1 MVARVKNWVAAE
13 TLTAADLNAEFNN
26 VVNSL
31 STSTA
36 DHIDLTDIYAWTGAH
51 SWSGAATHTNTL
63 TVGVDDTGHD
73 VKFFGATSGQY
84 MLWDESADELVLA
97 GDTKLSFHDAAGGEN
112 IIATSNG
119 HLEVNAGTTLDITAP
134 TVDLN
139 SSTEFNIDTA
149 AYDLNA
155 SGAVT
160 IDGAGVSID
169 SSSASNLT
177 TSGGAL
183 TITSAAAATWSTAAG
198 DLTLG
203 SGAAI
208 NITPAAGSAI
218 VLDGTINVDAGVVT
232 GATSI
237 TLSGELD
244 AGSLDVSGNAD
255 IDGTLEADA
264 YTVDGT
270 ALNEY
275 IADTIGAM
283 VTGTE
288 TGISVS
294 YDDSDNTLDFVVGT
308 LNQDTTGTAAI
319 ATTVTIT
326 DNESTNEDNAIV
338 FTAGGDVDGGNLGLE
353 SDGTL
358 TYNPSTG
365 KITATGFI
373 GALTGDVT
381 GDVTGNA
388 DTFTATANNSANET
402 VYPVFVDGATGA
414 QGAETDTGLTYNP
427 STGLLST
434 AAVTTTGVV
443 TAAGFTIG
451 SAVIAEAELETI
463 DGVTAGTVAAS
474 KAVVVDSNKDA
485 ASFRNITLTGEL
497 DAGSLDVSGDADIDG
512 TLEADA
518 ITLGGTALGSLYS
531 PIAGSSSIVTTGA
544 LNSGSITSGFGNIN
558 TGSSTI
564 TTTGAVST
572 GALTSTGNISFDGGS
587 FVFNESGADK
597 DFRIE
602 GDTNANLFVAD
613 ASEDKIGFGTA
624 TPGPGLVTLG
634 GGVAATTV
642 RIDIDGGSDNGKGAQ
657 LAFRSGGTDKF
668 YIGDTASLQGG
679 SESSRDIS
687 IYTTS
692 GVGIRFYTGG
702 NNRRMTVDSS
712 GNVGIAMVPGGSHK
726 LDVTGSAGLS
736 TGTAWTNTSDAR
748 IKTSVATITGATAK
762 IKRLRPVSFRYT
774 ADYLSVHPEIDGSK
788 TYHSFIADEYET
800 VFPDAVSVQG
810 DLVRITPAAEGRAE
824 ERETLLSD
832 LKQFTPHDLQMF
844 LAAAIQELDARITE
858 LEAE

>member
-1 MVARVKNWVAAE
+1 MGTITRSHTFTAGEKPTDTQWNVDINQLF
-13 TLTAADLNAEFNN
+13 TLVNGNIDNAN
-26 VVNSL
+26 
-31 STSTA
+31 
-36 DHIDLTDIYAWTGAH
+36 IDLTSTYAWTAAH
-51 SWSGAATHTNTL
+51 TWTSSL
-63 TVGVDDTGHD
+63 TVGVDGTGHD
-73 VKFFGATSGQY
+73 VKFFGDTSGQY
-84 MLWDESADELVLA
+84 MMWDQSADELVLA

-112 IIATSNG
+112 IIATSDG

-177 TSGGAL
+177 TSSGAL

-198 DLTLG
+198 ALTLG

-365 KITATGFI
+365 SVTATGFI
-373 GALTGDVT
+373 GALTG
-381 GDVTGNA
+381 NA
-388 DTFTATANNSANET
+388 STATALAAARTIGGVSFDGTGNINLPGVNTAGNQNTSGTAAVATAVTITDNESTNET
-402 VYPVFVDGATGA
+402 NAIVFTSGGDVDGGNL
-414 QGAETDTGLTYNP
+414 GLESDGDLTYNP
-427 STGLLST
+427 SSGLLSAT
-434 AAVTTTGVV
+434 AVT
-443 TAAGFTIG
+443 A
-451 SAVIAEAELETI
+451 
-463 DGVTAGTVAAS
+463 
-474 KAVVVDSNKDA
+474 
-485 ASFRNITLTGEL
+485 
-497 DAGSLDVSGDADIDG
+497 
-512 TLEADA
+512 
-518 ITLGGTALGSLYS
+518 
-531 PIAGSSSIVTTGA
+531 
-544 LNSGSITSGFGNIN
+544 
-558 TGSSTI
+558 
-564 TTTGAVST
+564 TGAVNT

-657 LAFRSGGTDKF
+657 LAFRSGSTDKF
-668 YIGDTASLQGG
+668 YIGDAASLQGG
-679 SESSRDIS
+679 SESSRDMTL
-687 IYTTS
+687 YTTS
-692 GVGIRFYTGG
+692 GCGIRFYTGG
-702 NNRRMTVDSS
+702 NNRRMD
-712 GNVGIAMVPGGSHK
+712 I
-726 LDVTGSAGLS
+726 
-736 TGTAWTNTSDAR
+736 TSDGDVQMAAGSD
-748 IKTSVATITGATAK
+748 ITQAAGNDMNFKVSVNRDIIFSDTAEIGRFTGAGSTLQLQGLTASQD
-762 IKRLRPVSFRYT
+762 VQT
-774 ADYLSVHPEIDGSK
+774 DGSK
-788 TYHSFIADEYET
+788 NLTS
-800 VFPDAVSVQG
+800 VSDQNWKNDLGLIDNATAIINKLQPRYFTWKKDSQG
-810 DLVRITPAAEGRAE
+810 DFTDPDQPRLAGFFAQEVYVAFPEGSPGGANTDADGVDHWGLNGRA
-824 ERETLLSD
+824 LLA
-832 LKQFTPHDLQMF
+832 
-844 LAAAIQELDARITE
+844 LAVRGFQELDKRVSA
-858 LEAE
+858 LE

>member
-1 MVARVKNWVAAE
+1 MVARVKTWTTNE
-13 TLTAADLNAEFNN
+13 TLASSDLNTEFNN
-26 VVNSL
+26 IINAI
-31 STSTA
+31 STGTA
-36 DHIDLTDIYAWTGAH
+36 DHIDLTDVYAWTGAH
-51 SWSGAATHTNTL
+51 SWSGATTHTNTL

-177 TSGGAL
+177 TSSGAL

-198 DLTLG
+198 ALTLG

-237 TLSGELD
+237 TSTAFVG
-244 AGSLDVSGNAD
+244 D
-255 IDGTLEADA
+255 I
-264 YTVDGT
+264 
-270 ALNEY
+270 
-275 IADTIGAM
+275 
-283 VTGTE
+283 
-288 TGISVS
+288 
-294 YDDSDNTLDFVVGT
+294 
-308 LNQDTTGTAAI
+308 
-319 ATTVTIT
+319 
-326 DNESTNEDNAIV
+326 
-338 FTAGGDVDGGNLGLE
+338 
-353 SDGTL
+353 
-358 TYNPSTG
+358 
-365 KITATGFI
+365 
-373 GALTGDVT
+373 T

-434 AAVTTTGVV
+434 ATLTTTGVV
-443 TAAGFTIG
+443 TAA
-451 SAVIAEAELETI
+451 
-463 DGVTAGTVAAS
+463 
-474 KAVVVDSNKDA
+474 
-485 ASFRNITLTGEL
+485 
-497 DAGSLDVSGDADIDG
+497 SLDISGDADIDG

-762 IKRLRPVSFRYT
+762 IKQLRPVSFKYT

>member
-1 MVARVKNWVAAE
+1 MADIQPVKTWDNTEGLLGTDLTAEFANLYNNAVGLSHAQTISGQKTYSASPIYNDNVGPILGTGSDAKISYDGTNVVLDPRVVGSGLLQVLNAQEVRGDAGAAGSLLLSTAELTAVDGDILGRIDFQAPLEASGTDAILVGASIWAEADDTFAADNNDTDLVFAVAESETAAE
-13 TLTAADLNAEFNN
+13 RMR
-26 VVNSL
+26 L
-31 STSTA
+31 SYDGT
-36 DHIDLTDIYAWTGAH
+36 
-51 SWSGAATHTNTL
+51 
-63 TVGVDDTGHD
+63 TVGLT
-73 VKFFGATSGQY
+73 FSG
-84 MLWDESADELVLA
+84 V
-97 GDTKLSFHDAAGGEN
+97 
-112 IIATSNG
+112 
-119 HLEVNAGTTLDITAP
+119 TTI
-134 TVDLN
+134 
-139 SSTEFNIDTA
+139 
-149 AYDLNA
+149 
-155 SGAVT
+155 
-160 IDGAGVSID
+160 
-169 SSSASNLT
+169 
-177 TSGGAL
+177 
-183 TITSAAAATWSTAAG
+183 STAAG
-198 DLTLG
+198 ALNL
-203 SGAAI
+203 
-208 NITPAAGSAI
+208 TPAAGSAI

-237 TLSGELD
+237 TSTAFVG
-244 AGSLDVSGNAD
+244 D
-255 IDGTLEADA
+255 I
-264 YTVDGT
+264 
-270 ALNEY
+270 
-275 IADTIGAM
+275 
-283 VTGTE
+283 
-288 TGISVS
+288 
-294 YDDSDNTLDFVVGT
+294 
-308 LNQDTTGTAAI
+308 
-319 ATTVTIT
+319 
-326 DNESTNEDNAIV
+326 
-338 FTAGGDVDGGNLGLE
+338 
-353 SDGTL
+353 
-358 TYNPSTG
+358 
-365 KITATGFI
+365 
-373 GALTGDVT
+373 T

-434 AAVTTTGVV
+434 ATLTTTGVV
-443 TAAGFTIG
+443 TAA
-451 SAVIAEAELETI
+451 
-463 DGVTAGTVAAS
+463 
-474 KAVVVDSNKDA
+474 
-485 ASFRNITLTGEL
+485 
-497 DAGSLDVSGDADIDG
+497 SLDISGDADIDG

-844 LAAAIQELDARITE
+844 LAAAIQELDTRITA

>member
-1 MVARVKNWVAAE
+1 MVARVKTWTTNE
-13 TLTAADLNAEFNN
+13 TLASSDLNTEFNN
-26 VVNSL
+26 IINAI
-31 STSTA
+31 STGTA
-36 DHIDLTDIYAWTGAH
+36 DHIDLTDVYAWTGAH
-51 SWSGAATHTNTL
+51 SWSGATTHTNTL

-73 VKFFGATSGQY
+73 VKFYGATSGQY

-97 GDTKLSFHDAAGGEN
+97 GETKLSFHDAAGGEN

-177 TSGGAL
+177 TSSGAL

-198 DLTLG
+198 ALTLG

-218 VLDGTINVDAGVVT
+218 VLYGTINVDAGVVT

-237 TLSGELD
+237 TSTAFVG
-244 AGSLDVSGNAD
+244 D
-255 IDGTLEADA
+255 I
-264 YTVDGT
+264 
-270 ALNEY
+270 
-275 IADTIGAM
+275 
-283 VTGTE
+283 
-288 TGISVS
+288 
-294 YDDSDNTLDFVVGT
+294 
-308 LNQDTTGTAAI
+308 
-319 ATTVTIT
+319 
-326 DNESTNEDNAIV
+326 
-338 FTAGGDVDGGNLGLE
+338 
-353 SDGTL
+353 
-358 TYNPSTG
+358 
-365 KITATGFI
+365 
-373 GALTGDVT
+373 T

-434 AAVTTTGVV
+434 ATLTTTGVV
-443 TAAGFTIG
+443 TAA
-451 SAVIAEAELETI
+451 
-463 DGVTAGTVAAS
+463 
-474 KAVVVDSNKDA
+474 
-485 ASFRNITLTGEL
+485 
-497 DAGSLDVSGDADIDG
+497 SLDISGDADIDG

-657 LAFRSGGTDKF
+657 LAFRSGSTDKF
-668 YIGDTASLQGG
+668 YVGDAASLQGG
-679 SESSRDIS
+679 SESSRDMTL
-687 IYTTS
+687 YTTS
-692 GVGIRFYTGG
+692 GTGIRFYTGG
-702 NNRRMTVDSS
+702 NNRRMDISS
-712 GNVGIAMVPGGSHK
+712 DGNVGIGTDAPATK
-726 LDVTGSAGLS
+726 LDVYIGASNDDNLTLSSTSGYNPKLVFHDVSTDKSAGIEFDSGAQALKFFNNPLTTERMRIDS
-736 TGTAWTNTSDAR
+736 NGYIQQFNDAGTPYGTKMEFTGAAPDNRTSFYIKLDDTAATRGYWWSDGDITTSDGGSVNSDER
-748 IKTSVATITGATAK
+748 LKTNIVDATDKLADVMKLKVRNFEWTPEYHPAK
-762 IKRLRPVSFRYT
+762 VGEKKI
-774 ADYLSVHPEIDGSK
+774 G
-788 TYHSFIADEYET
+788 FIAQELET
-800 VFPDAVSVQG
+800 VFPSLISEMDIAPDNSIKEVLYTADDDIPDGKEIGDIKVAAKAHEPTMRKTIKDAFAPI
-810 DLVRITPAAEGRAE
+810 LVKALQEVTVRLEAAEAE
-824 ERETLLSD
+824 IAI
-832 LKQFTPHDLQMF
+832 LKG
-844 LAAAIQELDARITE
+844 
-858 LEAE
+858 

>member
-1 MVARVKNWVAAE
+1 MGTITRSHTFTAGEKPTDTQWNVDINQLF
-13 TLTAADLNAEFNN
+13 TLVNGNIDNAN
-26 VVNSL
+26 
-31 STSTA
+31 
-36 DHIDLTDIYAWTGAH
+36 IDLTSTYAWTAAH
-51 SWSGAATHTNTL
+51 TWTSSL
-63 TVGVDDTGHD
+63 TVGVDGTGHD
-73 VKFFGATSGQY
+73 VKFFGDTSGQY
-84 MLWDESADELVLA
+84 MMWDQSADELVLA

-112 IIATSNG
+112 IIATSDG

-177 TSGGAL
+177 TSSGAL

-198 DLTLG
+198 ALTLG

-237 TLSGELD
+237 TSTAFVG
-244 AGSLDVSGNAD
+244 D
-255 IDGTLEADA
+255 I
-264 YTVDGT
+264 
-270 ALNEY
+270 
-275 IADTIGAM
+275 
-283 VTGTE
+283 
-288 TGISVS
+288 
-294 YDDSDNTLDFVVGT
+294 
-308 LNQDTTGTAAI
+308 
-319 ATTVTIT
+319 
-326 DNESTNEDNAIV
+326 
-338 FTAGGDVDGGNLGLE
+338 
-353 SDGTL
+353 
-358 TYNPSTG
+358 
-365 KITATGFI
+365 
-373 GALTGDVT
+373 T

-434 AAVTTTGVV
+434 ATLTTTGVV
-443 TAAGFTIG
+443 TAA
-451 SAVIAEAELETI
+451 
-463 DGVTAGTVAAS
+463 
-474 KAVVVDSNKDA
+474 
-485 ASFRNITLTGEL
+485 
-497 DAGSLDVSGDADIDG
+497 SLDISGDADIDG

-762 IKRLRPVSFRYT
+762 IKQLRPVSFKYT

>member
-1 MVARVKNWVAAE
+1 MVARVKTWTTNE
-13 TLTAADLNAEFNN
+13 TLASSDLNTEFNN
-26 VVNSL
+26 IINAI
-31 STSTA
+31 STGTA
-36 DHIDLTDIYAWTGAH
+36 DHIDLTDVYAWTGAH
-51 SWSGAATHTNTL
+51 SWSGATTHTNTL

-112 IIATSNG
+112 IIATSDG

-177 TSGGAL
+177 TSSGAL

-198 DLTLG
+198 ALTLG

-237 TLSGELD
+237 TSTAFVG
-244 AGSLDVSGNAD
+244 D
-255 IDGTLEADA
+255 I
-264 YTVDGT
+264 
-270 ALNEY
+270 
-275 IADTIGAM
+275 
-283 VTGTE
+283 
-288 TGISVS
+288 
-294 YDDSDNTLDFVVGT
+294 
-308 LNQDTTGTAAI
+308 
-319 ATTVTIT
+319 
-326 DNESTNEDNAIV
+326 
-338 FTAGGDVDGGNLGLE
+338 
-353 SDGTL
+353 
-358 TYNPSTG
+358 
-365 KITATGFI
+365 
-373 GALTGDVT
+373 T

-434 AAVTTTGVV
+434 ATLTTTGVV
-443 TAAGFTIG
+443 TAA
-451 SAVIAEAELETI
+451 
-463 DGVTAGTVAAS
+463 
-474 KAVVVDSNKDA
+474 
-485 ASFRNITLTGEL
+485 
-497 DAGSLDVSGDADIDG
+497 SLDISGDADIDG

-762 IKRLRPVSFRYT
+762 IKQLRPVSFKYT